1 MRRLMALRI
10 SEMGSRLTDRKG
22 AKNGKKKALKCAFQ
36 AGEFFT
42 ASVEI
47 FVVLDDQGRSNG

>member
-1 MRRLMALRI
+1 MALRL
-10 SEMGSRLTDRKG
+10 SDMGSRLTGRKG
-22 AKNGKKKALKCAFQ
+22 AKTGKKKALKCAFQ

-47 FVVLDDQGRSNG
+47 FVVLDDQDRSNG

>member
-1 MRRLMALRI
+1 MALRR
-10 SEMGSRLTDRKG
+10 SEMGSPPSGRKR
-22 AKNGKKKALKCAFQ
+22 AKAGKKKALKCAFR

-47 FVVLDDQGRSNG
+47 FVVLDDQDRSNG